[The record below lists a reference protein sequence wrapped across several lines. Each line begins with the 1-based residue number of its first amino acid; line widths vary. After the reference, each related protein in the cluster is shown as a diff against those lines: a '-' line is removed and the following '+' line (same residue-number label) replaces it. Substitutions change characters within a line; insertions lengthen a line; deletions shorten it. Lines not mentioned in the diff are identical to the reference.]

1 MNLGGRY
8 REEKKDINNYKV
20 SIQLIFLREI
30 DFYFA
35 IKEMRVKLIYKFIKS
50 WMLTKSLQ
58 ISN

>member
-30 DFYFA
+30 DFYFT
-35 IKEMRVKLIYKFIKS
+35 IKEMRVKLIYNV
-50 WMLTKSLQ
+50 M
-58 ISN
+58 

>member
-30 DFYFA
+30 DFYS
-35 IKEMRVKLIYKFIKS
+35 LYKRDASKID
-50 WMLTKSLQ
+50 L
-58 ISN
+58 